1 MRKFLAVALIACL
14 CLFPAA
20 AQADDDHVSGDNL
33 IFNPDFSE
41 SSEILPLPVGWALDA
56 YRNDA
61 SSVQTS
67 LEVQEDGSVALRLA
81 NPVSNDSRVYQQVDV
96 ESGTVYRLTA
106 LVKTESVSGGQGA
119 TLSIDNYSLDGSY
132 CYSESVSGDAGWTS
146 LALYFRTGEQ
156 QTQIRVALRLGGYG
170 AESGGA
176 AWFSSVALY
185 ACDDVESGV
194 IIDLANAA
202 GDSASSVS
210 DTGHTGES
218 EQSGMSAFSIMLVA
232 CAIIAVACGLLYVR
246 VLRNE
251 ADGISNPNR
260 PNIVLG
266 IVLVIAFVLRLVLSL
281 IFVGH
286 PTDIACFMA
295 WGNAVLEHGVSGFY
309 TSGMFAD
316 YPPGYMYVCGAIA
329 GLCRLLGISYGSPG
343 MVFLYKIPATLADI
357 ASAWLVYRIARKQG
371 VREVFALTL
380 AGLLALNPTAMFISG
395 AWGQI
400 DSVLTL
406 GIVAACYLLL
416 GDRLIVAGAIYGLA
430 ILFKPQALM
439 FGPLLAVAYFVKIYQ
454 SRPRGKAI
462 LHTVLA
468 VLSAFAVLFLSAL
481 PFKGTQPFGWLI
493 QKYLATTTSYQYATI
508 EAFNFPAL
516 LGDNWAP
523 VDTRVLGIP
532 YSVWGPLFIGLA
544 VLLGAGLYV
553 FSSREHTLAGG
564 RQQRVSAPMHEGAL
578 YLSAACMLGMIFT
591 FGHYMHERY
600 LFPVLLLLLM
610 AYLYERDRRILISFC
625 GMTVTLLINAL
636 AAMYIVDHQWL
647 RGSVYDAITRTG
659 AALELVSFLY
669 LLWISIDILIRD
681 RVHKPVAARSPV
693 FTPHE
698 IKRTSRADSSPVLP
712 PLPTDN
718 HLVYTRKDRWLL
730 LGLVL
735 VYGVVAL
742 TNLGTLS
749 APETYWQPETPGETI
764 TVEFPAETTVGEYWV
779 YGNIQNNGI
788 LLLRTDDG
796 HEETYTQTY
805 DVMFRWDRVQTAFT
819 ARRIELQLY
828 SGSLKL
834 NEIAFF
840 DTEGNRIDAVVLH
853 PSGTQAALLDEQ
865 NTVPDRPSYFNGMYF
880 DELYH
885 ARTAYE
891 HLHNLAPYENSHP
904 PLGKLIIAVGIAIFG
919 MNPFGWR
926 IMGTLIGIAMLP
938 VLYAFGKRLFKK
950 TEYAFLCAALFA
962 FDFMHFTQTR
972 IATIDV
978 YAVFFILLM
987 YYYMYQYI
995 TMNFFTDGL
1004 AKTMKPLALSGLF
1017 FGLGAASKWTCIY
1030 AGAGLAVLFFGSL
1043 LARYREYAALTQRSG
1058 ERQSA
1063 QLSAEKPEEK
1073 QGTER
1078 ERELVKP
1085 FWNNVLYT
1093 LLWCC
1098 LFFLLVPFTIYF
1110 CSYLPY
1116 YICEAGRTEGY
1127 GLADAFGTFWRY
1139 QDFMYSYH
1147 SGLTATHP
1155 YQSAWWQW
1163 PFTMRPMW
1171 YYSGNDAAAG
1181 IVSTLTASG
1190 NPAVWWVSTVGAV
1203 ALLFLRVSGSVKPDR
1218 AQQIF
1223 CVGVLANYLP
1233 WVLVPRCT
1241 FIYHFFATVP
1251 FLLMAAVY
1259 LLQKGEERYPKL
1271 ACVKWIWLGLA
1282 VLLFVLLYPGLS
1294 GLPIPA
1300 WWGAIIKHLP
1310 GGALMYGA

>member
-1 MRKFLAVALIACL
+1 MRKFLAAALIVCL
-14 CLFPAA
+14 CLFPMAV
-20 AQADDDHVSGDNL
+20 QADGDHVSGDNL

-41 SSEILPLPVGWALDA
+41 SSEILPLPAGWMLDA
-56 YRNDA
+56 YQNDA
-61 SSVQTS
+61 ASVQTS
-67 LEVQEDGSVALRLA
+67 LEALENGAVSLRLTNLA
-81 NPVSNDSRVYQQVDV
+81 ANDSRVYQQVDV
-96 ESGTVYRLTA
+96 AGGAVYRLTA
-106 LVKTESVSGGQGA
+106 LLKTESVSGGQGA
-119 TLSIDNYSLDGSY
+119 TLSIDNYGVDGSY
-132 CYSESVSGDAGWTS
+132 CYSESVSGSTDWTRIT
-146 LALYFRTGEQ
+146 LYFQTGEQ

-170 AESGGA
+170 AESAGTV
-176 AWFSSVALY
+176 WFSDVSLF
-185 ACDDVESGV
+185 ACDDVESGM
-194 IIDLANAA
+194 IIDLASSTGA
-202 GDSASSVS
+202 SASSGSDADDAAEVRQGGATMFPLTLLVS
-210 DTGHTGES
+210 AG
-218 EQSGMSAFSIMLVA
+218 
-232 CAIIAVACGLLYVR
+232 IAVAGGLLYVR
-246 VLRNE
+246 LLRTE
-251 ADGISNPNR
+251 ADGIKNPNR
-260 PNIVLG
+260 PGAVLG
-266 IVLVIAFVLRLVLSL
+266 IVFALAFLLRLVLSL

-329 GLCRLLGISYGSPG
+329 GLCRLLGISYGSAG
-343 MVFLYKIPATLADI
+343 MVFLYKMPATIADI
-357 ASAWLVYRIARKQG
+357 ASAYLVYRIARKQG

-416 GDRLIVAGAIYGLA
+416 NDQLVAAGAVYGLA

-439 FGPLLAVAYFVKIYQ
+439 FGPLLAVAYFVKVYQ
-454 SRPRGKAI
+454 SESRGKTV
-462 LHTVLA
+462 LKTVLA
-468 VLSAFAVLFLSAL
+468 VLAAFAVLILGSL
-481 PFKGTQPFGWLI
+481 PFQGTQPFGWLVE
-493 QKYLATTTSYQYATI
+493 KYLSTTTSYPYATI

-516 LGDNWAP
+516 LGHNWAP
-523 VDTRVLGIP
+523 VDTRVLGVP
-532 YSVWGPLFIGLA
+532 YSTWGPLFIGLS
-544 VLLGAGLYV
+544 VLLGAALYIV
-553 FSSREHTLAGG
+553 SSTKRIGTDA
-564 RQQRVSAPMHEGAL
+564 RQHASVPMHEGAL
-578 YLSAACMLGMIFT
+578 YLSAACMLSMILT

-610 AYLYERDRRILISFC
+610 AYLYERDRRILVSFLS
-625 GMTVTLLINAL
+625 MTVTLLINAL

-647 RGSVYDAITRTG
+647 RGPVYDAITRVG
-659 AALELVSFLY
+659 AALELAGFLY
-669 LLWISIDILIRD
+669 LLWISIDILFRN
-681 RVHKPVAARSPV
+681 RVHKPVAAGGPEPAAR
-693 FTPHE
+693 E
-698 IKRTSRADSSPVLP
+698 NKRTNRSSGTPVLP

-718 HLVYTRKDRWLL
+718 RLRYTGKDRLLL

-735 VYGVVAL
+735 VYGAVAL

-749 APETYWQPETPGETI
+749 APETDWTPQTPGETV
-764 TVEFPAETTVGEYWV
+764 TVEFPAETAVGEYWI

-788 LLLRTDDG
+788 LLLRAGDG

-805 DVMFRWDRVQTAFT
+805 DEMFRWDRVQTAFT
-819 ARRIELQLY
+819 ARTVELQLY

-840 DTEGNRIDAVVLH
+840 DTAGNRIEAVISN
-853 PSGTQAALLDEQ
+853 PSGSQAALLDEQ
-865 NTVPDRPSYFNGMYF
+865 DTVPDRPSYFNGMYF

-904 PLGKLIIAVGIAIFG
+904 PLGKLIIAIGVAVFG

-926 IMGTLIGIAMLP
+926 IMGALIGIAMLP
-938 VLYAFGKRLFKK
+938 VLYAFGKRLFRK
-950 TEYAFLCAALFA
+950 TEYAFLCTALFA

-1004 AKTMKPLALSGLF
+1004 SKTLKPLALSGLF
-1017 FGLGAASKWTCIY
+1017 FGLGAASKWICIY

-1043 LARYREYAALTQRSG
+1043 AARYFEYAALTPKRKGGQESVPPAGR
-1058 ERQSA
+1058 RN
-1063 QLSAEKPEEK
+1063 EKN
-1073 QGTER
+1073 GTER
-1078 ERELVKP
+1078 ERELVQP
-1085 FWNNVLYT
+1085 FWKNVLYT

-1098 LFFLLVPFTIYF
+1098 LFFLLVPFIIYF

-1116 YICEAGRTEGY
+1116 YIYEGSRTEGY
-1127 GLADAFGTFWRY
+1127 GLSEAFDTFWRY
-1139 QDFMYSYH
+1139 QNFMFSYH
-1147 SGLTATHP
+1147 SGLEATHP

-1190 NPAVWWVSTVGAV
+1190 NPAVWWVGTIGAV
-1203 ALLFLRVSGSVKPDR
+1203 ALLLLRLSGFIKPDR

-1259 LLQKGEERYPKL
+1259 LLQKAEERYPKL
-1271 ACVKWIWLGLA
+1271 SCVKWIWLGLA
-1282 VLLFVLLYPGLS
+1282 VLLFILLYPGLS

-1300 WWGAIIKHLP
+1300 WWGALIKYLP